1 MRMAVMFACWQALKD
16 ARPNLVG
23 RPMEIWSILQI
34 VKVSTG
40 AEIAKSSLH
49 ARIRQNR
56 EACRRRNAAGCWPTA
71 LSLYSQYD
79 IHTKRT
85 LLLRSFDRSASARS
99 VDFCC
104 WRDS

>member
-1 MRMAVMFACWQALKD
+1 MAAMYACSRTLKD
-16 ARPNLVG
+16 ARLNLVG
-23 RPMEIWSILQI
+23 RRMEIWSISPI

-40 AEIAKSSLH
+40 AEIAKSSPL

-56 EACRRRNAAGCWPTA
+56 EEPRRRNAAGCWPAA
-71 LSLYSQYD
+71 LSLHLRYD

-85 LLLRSFDRSASARS
+85 LLLRNFDRSASARS

-104 WRDS
+104 WLDS

>member
-1 MRMAVMFACWQALKD
+1 MYVCGGTRKD
-16 ARPNLVG
+16 AGLNLGVRG
-23 RPMEIWSILQI
+23 MEIWSFSPI

-40 AEIAKSSLH
+40 EEIAKSSPL

-56 EACRRRNAAGCWPTA
+56 EEPRRRNAAACWPAA
-71 LSLYSQYD
+71 LSLHLRYD

-85 LLLRSFDRSASARS
+85 LLLRNFDRSASARS